1 MEESVRPLACA
12 NSQEVFLLKRSRAG
26 DGQDLYSFPVRTA
39 MSEDNGPVATP
50 KKRLGPG
57 AIPCVNVRRVVTVP
71 PSVSSTIPMSSP
83 D

>member
-1 MEESVRPLACA
+1 
-12 NSQEVFLLKRSRAG
+12 
-26 DGQDLYSFPVRTA
+26 
-39 MSEDNGPVATP
+39 MSEDDGPVATP